1 MYNYMATKDKM
12 ISIRIPGKLLEEYKQ
27 FCDENSMNFSKRIRT
42 FMEKDVE
49 NWKLLKA
56 QNNKPGI

>member
-1 MYNYMATKDKM
+1 MPLKDK
-12 ISIRIPGKLLEEYKQ
+12 ILSIRISEKLLEEYKQ
-27 FCDENSMNFSKRIRT
+27 FCDENSINFSKRIRK

-56 QNNKPGI
+56 QKNKPGI